1 MSPIQLPFRRDVW
14 YGFAVSN
21 CYKKAKITI
30 KIMSRDLFC
39 YAYLISD
46 KKDQRLTNSMI
57 FFIILMD
64 A

>member
-1 MSPIQLPFRRDVW
+1 
-14 YGFAVSN
+14 
-21 CYKKAKITI
+21 
-30 KIMSRDLFC
+30 MSRDLFC
-39 YAYLISD
+39 HAYLISD